1 MHQVQLSNPLRVR
14 TDDDS
19 LDLKNL
25 TMLHR
30 FALHNNFWDGCY
42 LISKYKDQEH
52 VFIWYKNLYQ
62 NASFL
67 SFFRECSE
75 QAEKI
80 NIYVE
85 PVWAKKLFDRISTVC
100 YGTKF
105 FYDFLWTMESNEPKL
120 KRIVHNNRRRQFA
133 KRLFRKIFFV

>member
-1 MHQVQLSNPLRVR
+1 MHQVQLWKPLRVWI
-14 TDDDS
+14 DHDS

-30 FALHNNFWDGCY
+30 FALHNNVWNGTY

-52 VFIWYKNLYQ
+52 VFLWYKNLYQ
-62 NASFL
+62 NAPFQA
-67 SFFRECSE
+67 FFRECSE

-80 NIYVE
+80 NICIE
-85 PVWAKKLFDRISTVC
+85 PMWAKKLFNRIRTVY

-105 FYDFLWTMESNEPKL
+105 FYDLFWIMKSNEPKL
-120 KRIVHNNRRRQFA
+120 KRIVNNYRRHQFA
-133 KRLFRKIFFV
+133 KRLFRQC